1 MLVKSP
7 RFNVLFIGAVTSK
20 HLKPKQKDFVN
31 LTDVCLVQFKFTA
44 MAMNRRSL
52 LITLTASLT
61 LGGCLKPDYRT
72 NDLDRTGTGSIA
84 PRYTL
89 AAGDKL
95 RIIVFGQDNLSN
107 IYAVDGAG
115 RVAMPLIGT
124 VPVGGTTTLQAA
136 RAIEQKLANGFV
148 REPHVTVE
156 VDAYRPFYILGE
168 VTTSGQYPYVNG
180 MTVETAVAIAAGF
193 GPRAARD
200 YAILTRGGEKGLVNG
215 VVPMDYPVRPGDTI
229 VIKERF
235 F

>member
-1 MLVKSP
+1 
-7 RFNVLFIGAVTSK
+7 
-20 HLKPKQKDFVN
+20 
-31 LTDVCLVQFKFTA
+31 
-44 MAMNRRSL
+44 MNRL
-52 LITLTASLT
+52 ALILALSTALA
-61 LGGCLKPDYRT
+61 LGGCLKPSYRT
-72 NDLDRTGTGSIA
+72 NELDSTGTGSIA

-89 AAGDKL
+89 AAGDRL

-115 RVAMPLIGT
+115 KVAMPLIGT
-124 VPVGGTTTLQAA
+124 VPVGGQTTAQAA
-136 RAIEQKLANGFV
+136 RAIEAKLAAGYV

-156 VDAYRPFYILGE
+156 IDAYRPFYILGE
-168 VTTSGQYPYVNG
+168 VTTSGQYPYVSG

-200 YAILTRGGEKGLVNG
+200 YAILTRGGPGGRVNG

>member
-1 MLVKSP
+1 M
-7 RFNVLFIGAVTSK
+7 
-20 HLKPKQKDFVN
+20 H
-31 LTDVCLVQFKFTA
+31 
-44 MAMNRRSL
+44 RRAFL
-52 LITLTASLT
+52 LALPTVLT
-61 LGGCLKPDYRT
+61 LGGCLRPEFRT
-72 NDLDRTGTGSIA
+72 ADLDATGTGSISS
-84 PRYTL
+84 RYIL

-95 RIIVFGQDNLSN
+95 RVIVFGQDNLSN

-115 RVAMPLIGT
+115 RIAMPLIGT
-124 VPVGGTTTLQAA
+124 VQVGGHSTAQAA
-136 RAIEQKLANGFV
+136 RLIEGKLASGYV

-180 MTVETAVAIAAGF
+180 MTVESAVAIAAGF

-200 YAILTRGGEKGLVNG
+200 YAVLTRDGPGGLING
-215 VVPMDYPVRPGDTI
+215 IVPMSYPVRPGDTI

>member
-1 MLVKSP
+1 
-7 RFNVLFIGAVTSK
+7 
-20 HLKPKQKDFVN
+20 
-31 LTDVCLVQFKFTA
+31 
-44 MAMNRRSL
+44 MNRRDLLVSL
-52 LITLTASLT
+52 AGTLALGACSPVPKPLYT
-61 LGGCLKPDYRT
+61 LDDG
-72 NDLDRTGTGSIA
+72 A
-84 PRYTL
+84 PYTL
-89 AAGDKL
+89 ATGDRL

-115 RVAMPLIGT
+115 RIAMPLIGT
-124 VPVGGTTTLQAA
+124 VAIGGQTTAAAA
-136 RAIEQKLANGFV
+136 RTIEGKLAAGFV

-200 YAILTRGGEKGLVNG
+200 YAVLTREGPGGLVSG
-215 VVPMDYPVRPGDTI
+215 IVPMTYPVRPGDTI
-229 VIKERF
+229 MVKERF

>member
-1 MLVKSP
+1 
-7 RFNVLFIGAVTSK
+7 
-20 HLKPKQKDFVN
+20 
-31 LTDVCLVQFKFTA
+31 
-44 MAMNRRSL
+44 MNRRALLLALTSSL
-52 LITLTASLT
+52 A
-61 LGGCLKPDYRT
+61 LGGCLRPDFRT
-72 NDLDRTGTGSIA
+72 ADLDATGTGSIGA
-84 PRYTL
+84 RYTL

-95 RIIVFGQDNLSN
+95 RVIVFGQDNLSN

-115 RVAMPLIGT
+115 RISMPLIG
-124 VPVGGTTTLQAA
+124 VVGIGGQTTAQAA
-136 RAIEQKLANGFV
+136 RSIEAKLAAGYV

-180 MTVETAVAIAAGF
+180 MTVESAVAIAAGF

-200 YAILTRGGEKGLVNG
+200 YAVLTRAGPGGLVNG
-215 VVPMDYPVRPGDTI
+215 IVPMSYPVRPGDTI

>member
-1 MLVKSP
+1 
-7 RFNVLFIGAVTSK
+7 
-20 HLKPKQKDFVN
+20 
-31 LTDVCLVQFKFTA
+31 
-44 MAMNRRSL
+44 MNRRALLLALSGSL
-52 LITLTASLT
+52 A
-61 LGGCLKPDYRT
+61 LGGCLRPEFRT
-72 NDLDRTGTGSIA
+72 ADLDATGTGSIGA
-84 PRYTL
+84 RYTL

-95 RIIVFGQDNLSN
+95 RVIVFGQDNLSN

-115 RVAMPLIGT
+115 RIAMPLIGA
-124 VPVGGTTTLQAA
+124 VGIGGQSTAQAA
-136 RAIEQKLANGFV
+136 RTIEARLASGFV

-180 MTVETAVAIAAGF
+180 MTVESAVAIAAGF

-200 YAILTRGGEKGLVNG
+200 YAVLTRGGPGGLVNG
-215 VVPMDYPVRPGDTI
+215 IVPMSYPVRPGDTI

>member
-1 MLVKSP
+1 
-7 RFNVLFIGAVTSK
+7 
-20 HLKPKQKDFVN
+20 
-31 LTDVCLVQFKFTA
+31 
-44 MAMNRRSL
+44 MNRRAL
-52 LITLTASLT
+52 LLTLTATLG
-61 LGGCLKPDYRT
+61 LGGCLRPNYRT
-72 NDLDRTGTGSIA
+72 YELDATGTGSIA
-84 PRYTL
+84 ASYTL
-89 AAGDKL
+89 AAGDRL

-115 RVAMPLIGT
+115 RVALPLIGT
-124 VPVGGTTTLQAA
+124 VSVGGQTTAQAA
-136 RAIEQKLANGFV
+136 RAIEAKLADGFV

-200 YAILTRGGEKGLVNG
+200 YAILTRPSRYGQDGFVNG
-215 VVPMDYPVRPGDTI
+215 VVPMTYPVRPGDTI

>member
-1 MLVKSP
+1 MV
-7 RFNVLFIGAVTSK
+7 
-20 HLKPKQKDFVN
+20 
-31 LTDVCLVQFKFTA
+31 
-44 MAMNRRSL
+44 MNRRAL
-52 LITLTASLT
+52 LLALGSTLA
-61 LGGCLKPDYRT
+61 LGGCLRPSFRT
-72 NDLDRTGTGSIA
+72 DQLDTTGTGSIGA
-84 PRYTL
+84 RYAL

-95 RIIVFGQDNLSN
+95 RVIVFGQDNLSN

-115 RVAMPLIGT
+115 KIAMPLIGT
-124 VPVGGTTTLQAA
+124 VQIGGQTTAQAA
-136 RAIEQKLANGFV
+136 RTIEGKLAAGFV

-200 YAILTRGGEKGLVNG
+200 YAVLTRGTGGGLVSG
-215 VVPMDYPVRPGDTI
+215 IVPMTYAVRPGDTI
-229 VIKERF
+229 VVKERF

>member
-1 MLVKSP
+1 MV
-7 RFNVLFIGAVTSK
+7 
-20 HLKPKQKDFVN
+20 
-31 LTDVCLVQFKFTA
+31 
-44 MAMNRRSL
+44 MNRRAL
-52 LITLTASLT
+52 LLALGSTLA
-61 LGGCLKPDYRT
+61 LGGCLRPSFRT
-72 NDLDRTGTGSIA
+72 DQLDATGAGSIA
-84 PRYTL
+84 ARYTL

-95 RIIVFGQDNLSN
+95 RVIVFGQDNLSN

-115 RVAMPLIGT
+115 RIAMPLIGT
-124 VPVGGTTTLQAA
+124 VQVGGQTTAQAA
-136 RAIEQKLANGFV
+136 KAIEAKLASGYV

-168 VTTSGQYPYVNG
+168 VTTSGQYPFVNG

-200 YAILTRGGEKGLVNG
+200 YAVLTRDAGGSLISGI
-215 VVPMDYPVRPGDTI
+215 VPMTYAVRPGDTI

>member
-1 MLVKSP
+1 
-7 RFNVLFIGAVTSK
+7 
-20 HLKPKQKDFVN
+20 
-31 LTDVCLVQFKFTA
+31 
-44 MAMNRRSL
+44 MAMHRRAFL
-52 LITLTASLT
+52 LALPSVLT
-61 LGGCLKPDYRT
+61 LGGCLRPDFRT
-72 NDLDRTGTGSIA
+72 TDLDATGTGSIGA
-84 PRYTL
+84 RYSL

-95 RIIVFGQDNLSN
+95 RVIVFGQDNLSN

-115 RVAMPLIGT
+115 RIAMPLIGT
-124 VPVGGTTTLQAA
+124 VQVGGQTTAQAA
-136 RAIEQKLANGFV
+136 RLIEAKLAAGYV

-200 YAILTRGGEKGLVNG
+200 YAVLTREGQGGLVNG
-215 VVPMDYPVRPGDTI
+215 IVPMSYPVRPGDTI